1 MSAYEEFG
9 RTFVNL
15 FSDACIILAGITS
28 DVLHQNV
35 HVLTLEAQHFGIHH
49 TEVAAVAVAADG
61 AQRSELGE
69 ALRKEW
75 GADVAGVPYLVA
87 WLEVSQILVVPKEW
101 VSLIMPM
108 VFIPQPSFP
117 ELSL

>member
-1 MSAYEEFG
+1 MSADEEFG

-15 FSDACIILAGITS
+15 FSDACVVLAGVSS
-28 DVLHQNV
+28 DMFHHNV
-35 HVLTLEAQHFGIHH
+35 HVLTFEAQHFRIHH

-87 WLEVSQILVVPKEW
+87 WLEVSQILVVPEG